1 MFYICVF
8 VRLKCTY
15 SKHTVILSVFPAAR
29 NEIKDYISVD
39 NITCTI
45 SVIKAIDFE
54 KMPVLMFDILAYNQ
68 KNDDS
73 VKRYKREVNPSIQP
87 VIIQVQDSND
97 NPPVFSK
104 TSYTECEYSVHIFKI
119 TLDNY

>member
-1 MFYICVF
+1 M
-8 VRLKCTY
+8 
-15 SKHTVILSVFPAAR
+15 
-29 NEIKDYISVD
+29 
-39 NITCTI
+39 
-45 SVIKAIDFE
+45 IKAIDFE